1 MSQARRLLTFI
12 VVQLFYKQPNFGI
25 NIKGV
30 NCQANPQMSS
40 TEKTSACSS
49 FKVPTFKRYSAKRCV
64 VHDSAQHD
72 VDAHGTGQTMIVR
85 SQRRPPARSRTTCPA
100 AHEIGGN
107 SGRSLSHPAG
117 AAMRQRTCGRT
128 MSRCRKR

>member
-12 VVQLFYKQPNFGI
+12 VVQLFYKQPNSGI

-30 NCQANPQMSS
+30 NSQANPQMSS
-40 TEKTSACSS
+40 TEKTSACSG
-49 FKVPTFKRYSAKRCV
+49 FKVPRFKRYSAKRCV
-64 VHDSAQHD
+64 VHDGAQHG
-72 VDAHGTGQTMIVR
+72 VDARITGQTMTVR
-85 SQRRPPARSRTTCPA
+85 SQRPPPARSRTTCPA
-100 AHEIGGN
+100 AHEIGGS
-107 SGRSLSHPAG
+107 SGQNLLHPAG